1 MKILHSVFL
10 HACTL
15 LYFTHKRTHVCLILH
30 VIKGEYSF
38 SFSKLGQV
46 YSTVLL
52 VIINLVERE
61 EGEGRE
67 GKENWKP
74 EVMVPS

>member
-1 MKILHSVFL
+1 M
-10 HACTL
+10 
-15 LYFTHKRTHVCLILH
+15 ILH

-67 GKENWKP
+67 GEEHGRP

>member
-1 MKILHSVFL
+1 MHVLYCILHIKERVG
-10 HACTL
+10 L
-15 LYFTHKRTHVCLILH
+15 LHVCLILH

>member
-1 MKILHSVFL
+1 MHVLYCILHKKEQVGL
-10 HACTL
+10 P
-15 LYFTHKRTHVCLILH
+15 HVCLILH

-46 YSTVLL
+46 YSAVLL

-67 GKENWKP
+67 GEENGKP

>member
-1 MKILHSVFL
+1 MILQ
-10 HACTL
+10 
-15 LYFTHKRTHVCLILH
+15 

-67 GKENWKP
+67 GKERRIGSLKSWYPANNFNKS
-74 EVMVPS
+74 EECSVYVQK

>member
-1 MKILHSVFL
+1 M
-10 HACTL
+10 
-15 LYFTHKRTHVCLILH
+15 CLILH

-52 VIINLVERE
+52 VIINLVKRE